1 MDTASP
7 DSLART
13 RDIRRVHQRR
23 LLPFS
28 PQHESQQAKRKTTTT
43 IPPSGSNTSYH
54 TITTTPSNT
63 TGTTHPQH
71 HTNAAN
77 NQQRH
82 TTAPPRPILRSNA
95 ETGHT
100 RTTTHRPRPH
110 DRHQPTALPHTG
122 TQRPPQA
129 PDLAGNLG
137 QEQPQTPPNT
147 NSDSLHNKG
156 PHRNRHR

>member
-1 MDTASP
+1 M
-7 DSLART
+7 
-13 RDIRRVHQRR
+13 HQRR
-23 LLPFS
+23 LLPFP
-28 PQHESQQAKRKTTTT
+28 PQHERQQAKRKTYTT

-54 TITTTPSNT
+54 TITTTSSNT
-63 TGTTHPQH
+63 TGTPHPPY
-71 HTNAAN
+71 HTNAPHN
-77 NQQRH
+77 KQRH
-82 TTAPPRPILRSNA
+82 TTAQPRPILRSNA

-110 DRHQPTALPHTG
+110 DLQQCTALPQTG

-137 QEQPQTPPNT
+137 QEQAQTPPNT
-147 NSDSLHNKG
+147 NSDGLHNKS